1 MAKKKVFVSFDYEND
16 RHYKNLLSAWDANDN
31 FEFYFNDHSSGEVQT
46 NDISRVKAAL
56 TTKIN
61 QATHTLVIVGK
72 HANTQHKDHKEI
84 GHKNWINFETAKSKL
99 NSNKLVGIKLD
110 STHTSPDELLNS
122 DAKWA
127 MTFTQAAIIK
137 ALEEA

>member
-16 RHYKNLLSAWDANDN
+16 RHYKNLLSAWDANSN

-46 NDISRVKAAL
+46 NDISKVKAAL

-61 QATHTLVIVGK
+61 QATHTIVIVGK
-72 HANTQHKDHKEI
+72 YANTQHKDHKEI
-84 GHKNWINFETAKSKL
+84 GYKNWINFETAKSKL

-110 STHTSPDELLNS
+110 STNTSPDELLNS
-122 DAKWA
+122 GAKWA
-127 MTFTQAAIIK
+127 MSFTKEAIIK